1 MSTSK
6 NGSEQ
11 TKSNGKK
18 TVIRILEELMGEPGH
33 PVKLYLNADDKKRD
47 DDALISIETFKQK
60 RDSER
65 EAWEAGREE
74 REAAAKK
81 ADESK
86 FDDNDGEN
94 TVDNDNFRTSG
105 NAGFRFQG
113 AIDANARE
121 IIQNIITSANEILR
135 LADLK
140 LFDGKGDPDTV
151 VIYTLDTNYDKTA
164 LTGTEKV
171 SVPQLSLESSDLQ
184 KTDNSN
190 L

>member
-1 MSTSK
+1 MSTLK
-6 NGSEQ
+6 TGSDR
-11 TKSNGKK
+11 TKDNGKK
-18 TVIRILEELMGEPGH
+18 TVIRILEELLGEPDS
-33 PVKLYLNADDKKRD
+33 PIKLYLNAEDKKRD
-47 DDALISIETFKQK
+47 DDALAEEEKYKLK

-65 EAWEAGREE
+65 EAWEAGKEE
-74 REAAAKK
+74 RDAAAKT

-86 FDDNDGEN
+86 FDDNVGEN

-113 AIDANARE
+113 EIDANARS
-121 IIQNIITSANEILR
+121 IIRNIITQTNEILR

-140 LFDGKGDPDTV
+140 IFDDKNDPDTV

-171 SVPQLSLESSDLQ
+171 SVPQLYPESSDLQ
-184 KTDNSN
+184 KTENSN